1 MSYSQ
6 LSQNERSQISAL
18 LKAQHNQ
25 ADIARNLGRSPG
37 TISREISR
45 NKGKRGYRPKQA
57 QEKATQRKMG
67 KNPHKILRS
76 TWEIVEILLSEKW
89 SPEQISGWLAQ
100 EKNIKISHESIYQY
114 VLKNKRQGG
123 GLYLNLRCQRR
134 RKKRYGSKSQQGRIP
149 MRVSIDERP
158 AVVDERSRIGDWEV
172 DTIIGKNHKQ
182 AIVTLV
188 ERKTKFSLMA
198 KVTHKKSCLVGEVI
212 VELLKDMVNV
222 HTITSDNGKE
232 FASHLKVS
240 DELNTDFYFA
250 DPYSSWQRGLSENTN
265 GLIRQFFPK
274 GSDFQKLRAEDVSQV
289 MDALN
294 NRPRKTLGY
303 KTPNQLMFDINPPVA
318 LTI

>member
-18 LKAQHNQ
+18 LKAKLNQ

-57 QEKATQRKMG
+57 QEKATQRKLG
-67 KNPHKILRS
+67 KSPRKILTS

-89 SPEQISGWLAQ
+89 SPEQISGWLER

-114 VLKNKRQGG
+114 VLKDKKQGG
-123 GLYLNLRCQRR
+123 EIYLNLRCQRR
-134 RKKRYGSKSQQGRIP
+134 RKKRYGSKSRQGQIP
-149 MRVSIDERP
+149 MRVSINERP
-158 AVVDERSRIGDWEV
+158 SIVDERSRIGDWEV

-188 ERKTKFSLMA
+188 ERKTKFSLLA
-198 KVTHKKSCLVGEVI
+198 KVTHKKSCLVGDAI
-212 VELLKDMVNV
+212 IELLMDMVKV

-232 FASHLKVS
+232 FAGHLKVS
-240 DELNTDFYFA
+240 DALKTNFYFA
-250 DPYSSWQRGLSENTN
+250 DPYASWQRGLNENTN

-274 GSDFQKLRAEDVSQV
+274 GSDFQKLCVEDISRV
-289 MDALN
+289 MNALN

-303 KTPNQLMFDINPPVA
+303 KTPNQLMFGINPPVA